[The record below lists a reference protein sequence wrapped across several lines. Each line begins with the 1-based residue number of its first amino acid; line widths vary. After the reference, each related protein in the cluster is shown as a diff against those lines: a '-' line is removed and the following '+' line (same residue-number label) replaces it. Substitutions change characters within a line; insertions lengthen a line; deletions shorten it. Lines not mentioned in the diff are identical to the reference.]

1 MTTIINIFDD
11 GDITIESVNSDIVG
25 FGFGCENGRWFTSYA
40 LMENE
45 TMLDGMKKLI
55 ARIEKNK
62 ASENK

>member
-1 MTTIINIFDD
+1 MNKIIHIFED
-11 GDITIESVNSDIVG
+11 GDITIESVNPDIIG
-25 FGFGCENGRWFTSYA
+25 FGFGCDKGRWFTSYA